1 MVLTCQKPM
10 QRNRIG
16 EVPEALP
23 GSTLERGIC
32 EKKRQELERSSRLL
46 KRGRASQR
54 NEGCLMAERKSDPLI
69 LLRGRESRLQG
80 EGADRG
86 TQPAQET
93 WAG

>member
-1 MVLTCQKPM
+1 MVLTSQKPM

-69 LLRGRESRLQG
+69 LLGGRESRLQG
-80 EGADRG
+80 EGADRS
-86 TQPAQET
+86 T
-93 WAG
+93 

>member
-1 MVLTCQKPM
+1 M
-10 QRNRIG
+10 QRNRFG

-23 GSTLERGIC
+23 GSTLERGIY

-46 KRGRASQR
+46 DRGRASQQ
-54 NEGCLMAERKSDPLI
+54 NEGLSDGWEEV
-69 LLRGRESRLQG
+69 RSAQKYSEDGRAVYRG
-80 EGADRG
+80 EGADRS